1 MTNDKHVGVVPSAG
15 SSKLKEPITV
25 VPVEVDYVLQFLID
39 WLFLIV
45 WLWLI
50 QVFYGLTKD
59 WRQAAED
66 DLDTGPVVLNII
78 EVPPKIAHLGF
89 LKIAHLGFKDLIDS
103 FSILNLKLHLFH
115 SCVVWLNSVMAL

>member
-1 MTNDKHVGVVPSAG
+1 MLKMTTTNDEHVGVVPSAG

-39 WLFLIV
+39 WLG
-45 WLWLI
+45 LI
-50 QVFYGLTKD
+50 QVFYWLTKD

-89 LKIAHLGFKDLIDS
+89 LKVAHLGFKDLIDS
-103 FSILNLKLHLFH
+103 FSILNLKLHLFY